1 MSISPMKKLYIFSH
15 AKNSGEII
23 DFLQARGVV
32 HIRTAKE
39 IMEREIEYKGEIKSD
54 ENVEDYQGYILEID
68 YLLDFFN
75 RYSEPETL
83 LQRLKQDRLHFQ
95 RAKIENILK
104 KFDLKELYERAKTL
118 DAASGSIR
126 SKIEENRN
134 LCHRLEPW
142 RDIDV
147 SIEDLHDKRNTDI
160 ILLKMNLSMYEALE
174 KNLKEYGDRFDI
186 SLVTQDSRN
195 CYLICICH
203 KSISSRLLDIA
214 KELNAERVFLP
225 GLKGKPED
233 VFNALVAEREAIK
246 EENRQLLIDARKLL
260 CHKDT
265 IMALHD
271 YYHSQKAKHDIV
283 DRIFYT
289 KKTFVI
295 LGWIEEKNEKSVI
308 EFLTKHYPDAEVIS
322 LPPQKGEKTPVVLE
336 NNRASRPFEAIT
348 GLYGRPAYGGVDPTP
363 YLAPFFALFFG
374 LCLTDAVYGIVI
386 IAFTVY
392 AIRNWRL
399 STGAMKFFKV
409 FLYGGIASLICGA
422 LTGGWLGDFV
432 TRLPNI
438 FYPLKQVRHALIV
451 FDAIE
456 NATTFMLLAIILGF
470 IQVLVG
476 VLINLVQRYRYREWK
491 SLLFRQIPAIGI
503 QFSLVLIV
511 ITSVLKFWQAPG
523 YVVNILWSVFFVSSL
538 SIIYYHWTSQDKI
551 ALKLFWCWY
560 GWYGVVTGNSLA
572 DILSYI
578 RLFALGL
585 TTGLLALSINEI
597 CSLIWRFPYIGF
609 LLSIIIFIP
618 GHIFNLLINSLG
630 AYVHT
635 SRLQYYEFFMKFF
648 EGGGAI
654 FTPFTR
660 NRKYVEI
667 ID

>member
-1 MSISPMKKLYIFSH
+1 MKKLYILSH
-15 AKNSGEII
+15 SKNSEEII
-23 DFLQARGVV
+23 DFLQGRGVV

-39 IMEREIEYKGEIKSD
+39 IMEREIAYRGETKSD
-54 ENVEDYQGYILEID
+54 ESVEDYQDYILKID
-68 YLLDFFN
+68 YLLDFIN

-83 LQRLKQDRLHFQ
+83 LQRLKKDRLHLQ
-95 RAKIENILK
+95 KAKIKDISKN
-104 KFDLKELYERAKTL
+104 FPLKELHEEAKAL
-118 DAASGSIR
+118 NSASGSIR
-126 SKIEENRN
+126 AKMEENKN
-134 LCHRLEPW
+134 LYNRLAPW

-147 SIEDLHDKRNTDI
+147 SIEDLHAKKNVDI
-160 ILLKMNLSMYEALE
+160 ILLKMNLSIYETLE
-174 KNLKEYGDRFDI
+174 RHLEECRDSFDM
-186 SLVTQDSRN
+186 SLVNQDLKN
-195 CYLICICH
+195 IYLICICH
-203 KSISSRLLDIA
+203 KSVSSRILDIT

-225 GLKGKPED
+225 DLKGKPED
-233 VFNALVAEREAIK
+233 VLKGLLSERGAIK
-246 EENRQLLIDARKLL
+246 EENRQLSIEARKLL
-260 CHKDT
+260 CHKDGVMT
-265 IMALHD
+265 LHD
-271 YYHSQKAKHDIV
+271 YYHSEKAKQGIV

-289 KKTFVI
+289 KRTFLI
-295 LGWIEEKNEKSVI
+295 LGWIEEKNEKFVK
-308 EFLTKHYPDAEVIS
+308 EFLTKQYPDVEVIS

-363 YLAPFFALFFG
+363 YLTPFFALFFG

-386 IAFTVY
+386 IAFTTY
-392 AIRNWRL
+392 AIKKWKL
-399 STGAMKFFKV
+399 SMGAMKFFKV

-422 LTGGWLGDFV
+422 VTGGWLGDFV

-438 FYPLKQVRHALIV
+438 FSPLKQVRRALIL
-451 FDAIE
+451 FDSIE
-456 NATTFMLLAIILGF
+456 NATTFMLLAVILGF

-476 VLINLVQRYRYREWK
+476 VLINLFQRYRYREWK
-491 SLLFRQIPAIGI
+491 PLLFRQLPAIGI

-511 ITSVLKFWQAPG
+511 ITSVLKFWAAPA
-523 YVVNILWSVFFVSSL
+523 YIVNLLWSVFIISSL
-538 SIIYYHWTSQDKI
+538 SIVYYHWTSQDKI

-585 TTGLLALSINEI
+585 TTALLALSINEI

-667 ID
+667 VD